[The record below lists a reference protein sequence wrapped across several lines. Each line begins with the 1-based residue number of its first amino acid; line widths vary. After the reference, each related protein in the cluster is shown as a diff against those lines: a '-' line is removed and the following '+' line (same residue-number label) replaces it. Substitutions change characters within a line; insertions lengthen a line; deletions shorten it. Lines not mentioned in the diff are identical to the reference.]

1 MKFSKILLVFLI
13 TYILGCTEKT
23 TFSGKIISENELSS
37 INIKNKTQLINKFGQ
52 PSFIDSIQNKYFY
65 YTEMKKNQN
74 FYNQKIEYSYL
85 FVFEFDENE
94 NIINSDSID
103 LLNKEVLYQKKI
115 TKNNIIERGLLEKIF
130 GGVGP
135 NQIPNSP

>member
-23 TFSGKIISENELSS
+23 TFSGKIISENELSI

-74 FYNQKIEYSYL
+74 FYNQKVEYSYL

-103 LLNKEVLYQKKI
+103 LLNKEVLYQKNI

-130 GGVGP
+130 GGVGA